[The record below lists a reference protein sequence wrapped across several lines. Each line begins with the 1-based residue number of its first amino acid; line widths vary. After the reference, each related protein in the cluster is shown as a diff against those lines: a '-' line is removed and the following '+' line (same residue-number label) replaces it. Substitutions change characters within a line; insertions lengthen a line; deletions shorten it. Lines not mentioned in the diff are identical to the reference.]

1 MHHSKAIIASLLLMG
16 TTTAQAQLRPL
27 GEPGWDFTLNLS
39 LGYVTSENN
48 FSTSDDNQTIT
59 GFGSP
64 EHKTSSTIVYP
75 LARVQYTTRDR
86 RNQFYIGNSS
96 EQISNAQ
103 FQYEL
108 GYTHQSP
115 KLGEVTLA
123 YFPQLPFLNST
134 WEDPY
139 LLDAPRVET
148 EENATG
154 ARIAWQQFLGTPLT
168 VKYAYANIDVE
179 TENSGSSAS
188 LGLNEAQQQLLER
201 DGNAHR
207 LELETMFPFA
217 KGWFLRPAIQST
229 YRDAKGAAIA
239 FTDYTLKMGVLHFNA
254 PHTFIMNF
262 EGGQSETKEANPIFD
277 ETIEQTKYSGFFIY
291 DYAGIFGWKNASL
304 NAIAGYT
311 QSDANVDFYNSKG
324 LITSVGM
331 TYRF

>member
-1 MHHSKAIIASLLLMG
+1 MRKANAIAATLLLVG
-16 TTTAQAQLRPL
+16 AHTAHAQLRPL
-27 GEPGWDFTLNLS
+27 GEAGWDFTLNLS
-39 LGYVTSENN
+39 VGYVTSENN

-59 GFGSP
+59 EYGSP
-64 EHKTSSTIVYP
+64 ENKNSTAIVYP
-75 LARVQYTTRDR
+75 LGRVQYTTRDL

-103 FQYEL
+103 FQYEF

-115 KLGEVTLA
+115 ALGEITIA

-154 ARIAWQQFLGTPLT
+154 ARIAWQQLFGSPLT
-168 VKYAYANIDVE
+168 LKYAYANIDVE
-179 TENSGSSAS
+179 NENSGAGDSDITDEQRK
-188 LGLNEAQQQLLER
+188 LLNR

-217 KGWFLRPAIQST
+217 KGWFLRPGLQST
-229 YRDAKGAAIA
+229 FRDADGAAVA
-239 FTDYTLKMGVLHFNA
+239 FTDYTAKLGILHFNA
-254 PHTFIMNF
+254 PHTFILNF
-262 EGGQSETKEANPIFD
+262 EGGKSETDEANPIF
-277 ETIEQTKYSGFFIY
+277 ETTIKDTHYSGFFIY
-291 DYAGIFGWKNASL
+291 DYAGIFGLQNASL
-304 NAIAGYT
+304 NAVAGYT
-311 QSDANVDFYNSKG
+311 QSDANVDFYNSTG
-324 LITSVGM
+324 LITSIGM